1 MGKVYTLSEL
11 LHVRAGW
18 KEEKKKVVFTN
29 GVFDILHRGHVEY
42 LVAAKNLGSVLIVGV
57 NSDESVRRIKGP
69 LRPIV
74 PENDRAYLVS
84 QLVPVDAVCIF
95 GQETP
100 FEIISAIVPDV
111 LVKGAD
117 WNVNDV
123 VGKDIVEAAGGTVL
137 TIPFLPNRS
146 TTNIIDV
153 IKARYTESVKVKN
166 PFGT

>member
-1 MGKVYTLSEL
+1 MGRTYILSDL
-11 LHVRAGW
+11 LRERKRW

-29 GVFDILHRGHVEY
+29 GVYDILHRGHAEY
-42 LVAAKNLGSVLIVGV
+42 LAAAKNLGDVLIVGV

-74 PENDRAYLVS
+74 PQDDRAYLVS

-95 GQETP
+95 GEDTP

-123 VGKDIVEAAGGTVL
+123 VGKDVVEAAGGTVL

-146 TTNIIDV
+146 TTNVIDV
-153 IKARYTESVKVKN
+153 IKARYTESLKV
-166 PFGT
+166 

>member
-1 MGKVYTLSEL
+1 MDKTYILSDL
-11 LHVRAGW
+11 LRARKRW
-18 KEEKKKVVFTN
+18 KDEKKKVVFTN

-42 LVAAKNLGSVLIVGV
+42 LAAAKRLGDVLIVGI

-74 PENDRAYLVS
+74 PEDDRAYLVS

-117 WNVNDV
+117 WNVNNV
-123 VGKDIVEAAGGTVL
+123 VGKDVVEAAGGTVL

-153 IKARYTESVKVKN
+153 IKARYAESLKA
-166 PFGT
+166 